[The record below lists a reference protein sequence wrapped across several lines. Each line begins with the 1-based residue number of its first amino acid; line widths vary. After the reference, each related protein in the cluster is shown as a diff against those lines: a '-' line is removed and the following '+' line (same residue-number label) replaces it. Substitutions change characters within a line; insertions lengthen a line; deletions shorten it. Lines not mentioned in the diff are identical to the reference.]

1 MSLTGPDLLD
11 RLAGGEGSLTAR
23 VRAGLKRDLEDLFNT
38 NCRVLG
44 WPAALGELKGSLL
57 DYGITDL
64 STANLSTPQRRAA
77 VVEELG
83 ALLRTHEPRL
93 RDMRIFALENA
104 ALGDRTLRIRIE
116 GHVRIDTEY
125 EPVVF
130 NTLIDTIGSTISVT
144 SVNP

>member
-1 MSLTGPDLLD
+1 MSLVGPDLLD
-11 RLAGGEGSLTAR
+11 RLAGSEGSLSAR
-23 VRAGLKRDLEDLFNT
+23 VRAGLKRDLENLFNT
-38 NCRVLG
+38 NRRVVG
-44 WPAALGELKGSLL
+44 WPPALGELDRSLL

-83 ALLRTHEPRL
+83 AMIRAQEPRL

-104 ALGDRTLRIRIE
+104 DPADRTLRIRIE
-116 GHVRIDTEY
+116 GHVRIDAEY

-130 NTLIDTIGSTISVT
+130 NTLIDTIGNTISLT
-144 SVNP
+144 SHAS

>member
-1 MSLTGPDLLD
+1 MSRVGPDLLD
-11 RLAGGEGSLTAR
+11 RLAGGEGSLSAR

-38 NCRVLG
+38 NRRVLG
-44 WPAALGELKGSLL
+44 WPAALNELNGSLL

-83 ALLRTHEPRL
+83 AMIRAQEPRL
-93 RDMRIFALENA
+93 RNMRIFALENA
-104 ALGDRTLRIRIE
+104 DPADRVLRIRIE
-116 GHVRIDTEY
+116 GHVRIEAEY

-130 NTLIDTIGSTISVT
+130 NTIIDTIGNTVSLT
-144 SVNP
+144 SAMP